1 MLQPFFFLVMLQ
13 LNGAIWN
20 VHLNVCQSSTENK
33 LSRKL
38 DPIDSKGESL
48 SAVISSKNNVFRI
61 KQGINY

>member
-1 MLQPFFFLVMLQ
+1 MLKPFFFLVTLQ

-33 LSRKL
+33 LCRKL

-48 SAVISSKNNVFRI
+48 SGVISSKNNVFRI
-61 KQGINY
+61 KQDINY